1 MRISIRILVGL
12 IAGLSL
18 VAAGCGDDDT
28 DAAGGPDPDLPTVV
42 VTTNILGDVVENV
55 VGDALN
61 VVTIMPVGA
70 DPHDF
75 RASAQEAAQI
85 GDADALVVNGGAF
98 EEGLI
103 DVIEAA
109 EGDGVPV
116 FEALSAVT
124 TIEFGEGGH
133 DHEDHSDDDHSDD
146 DHADEDHADDDHH
159 DHDGADPH
167 FWSDP
172 ARMAVAAD
180 AIADFLIDTVDG
192 VDADAVRTSAS
203 AFVAELE
210 SVDAE
215 VVQTLAVIGDDDR
228 VLVTNHDSFGYF
240 ADRYDFEVAGTVMPS
255 GSTTDGASAQELAE
269 LVEVIKDEG
278 VPAIFSESTVS
289 DELAQ
294 TITSEVGGDIEI
306 VELYTGS
313 LGESGSGAETY
324 VGMVRTNAQRIADA
338 LTG

>member
-18 VAAGCGDDDT
+18 VAAGCGDDNT

-133 DHEDHSDDDHSDD
+133 SDDDHHD
-146 DHADEDHADDDHH
+146 H

-240 ADRYDFEVAGTVMPS
+240 ADRYDFEVAGTVIPS